1 MPDVV
6 VVEERQQ
13 DAVPVV
19 LARFRWS
26 FLTQQRNKES
36 DAALSEKTSSASTL
50 AVLNWWSLHE
60 DAT

>member
-19 LARFRWS
+19 LARLGWS
-26 FLTQQRNKES
+26 FLTQRRDREG
-36 DAALSEKTSSASTL
+36 DAAMSGTFEKTSSALTP
-50 AVLNWWSLHE
+50 AVFNW
-60 DAT
+60 